1 MDMIN
6 SSAVS
11 SSIALVFIAAVI
23 TKVAWGRI
31 TADPASRNTLPHPPT
46 VSGSSIIPLLH
57 TLVTKGFRTM
67 LQEQYTKFGSVFTIS
82 FLGMKTTFLV
92 GPEVSAHFYQGPESE
107 ISHGSFLEFT
117 VPMLGKDVGYGVDI
131 ATRTEQNRFY
141 LDVLKPAKLRCHVAP
156 MLQEVE
162 VSDIT
167 FLSLSLSLFL
177 SHIHVMSCEK
187 INAIN
192 KDIVIYT
199 LSKKYPIFSNSNL
212 ERTNNEITK
221 SFSVKT
227 TIKIGLT

>member
-1 MDMIN
+1 M
-6 SSAVS
+6 
-11 SSIALVFIAAVI
+11 F
-23 TKVAWGRI
+23 
-31 TADPASRNTLPHPPT
+31 
-46 VSGSSIIPLLH
+46 
-57 TLVTKGFRTM
+57 
-67 LQEQYTKFGSVFTIS
+67 
-82 FLGMKTTFLV
+82 
-92 GPEVSAHFYQGPESE
+92 
-107 ISHGSFLEFT
+107 
-117 VPMLGKDVGYGVDI
+117 GKDVGYGVDI

-221 SFSVKT
+221 SFAVKT